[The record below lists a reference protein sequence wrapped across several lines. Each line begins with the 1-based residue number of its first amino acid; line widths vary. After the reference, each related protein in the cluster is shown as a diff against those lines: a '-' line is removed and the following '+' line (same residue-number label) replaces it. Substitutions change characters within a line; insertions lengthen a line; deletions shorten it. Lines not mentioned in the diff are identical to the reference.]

1 MSFINF
7 SEARC
12 KNCYKCLRECPVKGI
27 RFKDNQAEIVEER
40 CIACGRCFEVCPQ
53 EARVIDSDLKRVK
66 ECISNGKKIIVSL
79 APSAL
84 GYFDMKFSELISRI
98 KRLGV
103 HEVRETAE
111 GAQFVI
117 QKYREHVEESEDKI
131 FITSCCPSVNY
142 LIRIYFPHL
151 TKYLMPFESPMIVH
165 GLMIKEEQPDAKV
178 VFIGPCIGK
187 KIEKEKFE
195 KNKSVDY
202 VITFDEL
209 KLWFEEMT
217 EETYEI
223 DQSISGNITEGRKF
237 PVDRGIVMGLSD
249 TLNDKGIKSY
259 VVDGFHNN
267 LDILKS
273 LSKGKLKNAFVE
285 ANICIGSCI
294 GGPSMGIKER
304 DFYESNDKVESFIKE
319 NEKNTIK
326 LKSELGNK
334 NYFKS
339 HTESPLHEEE
349 VSKEDINRVLK
360 EMGKNN
366 EEDILNCGVCGYT
379 TCEEKAIAVIRGMAE
394 ENMCLHYM
402 RSKAE
407 SLSNIIFENTVNS
420 VIIVDREL
428 NILEMNPNAQ
438 KTFMAKIGEYR
449 GAPLNSLMDDSDF
462 KEVLTTRKNIEGKTV
477 ENHQYGVVFKEN
489 ISYLE
494 KQDVLIGVMMN
505 ITEEKKNKK
514 ELYDVKEKTLDAAQ
528 EVIEKQMRV
537 AQEIAGLLGETTA
550 ETKIILNRLRKV
562 VAGENGAEK

>member
-7 SEARC
+7 TDARC
-12 KNCYKCLRECPVKGI
+12 KNCYKCLRECPIKGI

-40 CIACGRCFEVCPQ
+40 CIACGKCLEVCPQ
-53 EARVIDSDLKRVK
+53 EARKIDSDLRKVK
-66 ECISNGKKIIVSL
+66 ESISHGKKVIVSL

-84 GYFDMKFSELISRI
+84 AYFDMNFSELISRI
-98 KRLGV
+98 KGLGF

-117 QKYREHVEESEDKI
+117 QKYREYVEESEDKI

-151 TKYLMPFESPMIVH
+151 TKYLMPFESPMVVH
-165 GLMIKEEQPDAKV
+165 GLMIKEENPDAKV
-178 VFIGPCIGK
+178 VFIGPCVGK
-187 KIEKEKFE
+187 KIEKDQLNGRE
-195 KNKSVDY
+195 SVDY

-209 KLWFEEMT
+209 KLWFEEKSA
-217 EETYEI
+217 ETYEI
-223 DQSISGNITEGRKF
+223 DESISGEITEGRKF
-237 PVDRGIVMGLSD
+237 PVDRGIVMGLSE
-249 TLNDKGIKSY
+249 TLDNKGIKSY
-259 VVDGFHNN
+259 VVDGFQKN
-267 LDILKS
+267 LDIFNS

-294 GGPSMGIKER
+294 GGPSMGLKER
-304 DFYESNDKVESFIKE
+304 NFYESNDKVESFIKE
-319 NEKNTIK
+319 NQKNIIK
-326 LKSELGNK
+326 TKRALGTPKYLKS
-334 NYFKS
+334 
-339 HTESPLHEEE
+339 HPESPLNEDV
-349 VSKEDINRVLK
+349 VSIEDINRVLK

-366 EEDILNCGVCGYT
+366 EQDKLNCGVCGYT
-379 TCEEKAIAVIRGMAE
+379 TCEEKAVAIIRGMAE
-394 ENMCLHYM
+394 KDMCLHYM

-420 VIIVDREL
+420 VIIVDNEL
-428 NILEMNPNAQ
+428 KILEMNPIAQ
-438 KTFMAKIGEYR
+438 KTFMAKINEYR
-449 GAPLNSLMDDSDF
+449 GVPLNSLMDDSDF
-462 KEVLTTRKNIEGKTV
+462 KEVLETKENIEGKTV

-494 KQDVLIGVMMN
+494 KENVLIGVMMN
-505 ITEEKKNKK
+505 ITEDKKNKK
-514 ELYDVKEKTLDAAQ
+514 ELYDVKKKTLDAAQ

-550 ETKIILNRLRKV
+550 ETKIILNRLRRV

>member
-7 SEARC
+7 TEARC

-40 CIACGRCFEVCPQ
+40 CIACGKCFEVCPQ
-53 EARVIDSDLKRVK
+53 EARRIDSDLEKVK
-66 ECISNGKKIIVSL
+66 ECINNGKKVIVSL

-84 GYFDMKFSELISRI
+84 GYFDMKFSQLISMI
-98 KRLGV
+98 KGLGFN
-103 HEVRETAE
+103 EVRETAE

-117 QKYREHVEESEDKI
+117 QKYREHLEESEDKI

-142 LIRIYFPHL
+142 LVRIYYPHL
-151 TKYLMPFESPMIVH
+151 TKYLMPFESPMAVH
-165 GLMIKEEQPDAKV
+165 GLMIKEEHPDAKV

-187 KIEKEKFE
+187 KIEKEKFNGKE
-195 KNKSVDY
+195 SVDY

-209 KLWFEEMT
+209 KLWFEDST
-217 EETYEI
+217 LSTYDI
-223 DQSISGNITEGRKF
+223 DESISVDITEGRKF

-249 TLNDKGIKSY
+249 TLSDKGIKPY
-259 VVDGFHNN
+259 VVDGFQKN
-267 LDILKS
+267 LDIFNS

-304 DFYESNDKVESFIKE
+304 DFYEGNDKVESFIKE
-319 NEKNTIK
+319 NQKNTME

-334 NYFKS
+334 KYFKS
-339 HTESPLHEEE
+339 HSESPLQEEE
-349 VSKEDINRVLK
+349 VSKEEINRVLK

-366 EEDILNCGVCGYT
+366 EEDKLNCGVCGYP
-379 TCEEKAIAVIRGMAE
+379 TCEEKAVAIIRGMSE
-394 ENMCLHYM
+394 KDMCLHFM

-420 VIIVDREL
+420 VIIVDSEL
-428 NILEMNPNAQ
+428 NLLEMNPTAQ
-438 KTFMAKIGEYR
+438 KTFMAKIDEYK
-449 GAPLNSLMDDSDF
+449 GIPLASLMDDSDF
-462 KEVLTTRKNIEGKTV
+462 KQVLETKENIEGKTV
-477 ENHQYGVVFKEN
+477 ENNQYGVVFKEN

-514 ELYDVKEKTLDAAQ
+514 ELYDVKKKTLDAAQ

-550 ETKIILNRLRKV
+550 ETKIILNRLRRV
-562 VAGENGAEK
+562 VAGENGADK